1 MIEDPIA
8 EWSTRSV
15 HGKMDI
21 LAYVMHILD
30 LLVDFD
36 SWLGRAF
43 ARPSHESFRDH
54 SLGRASP
61 MGAQ

>member
-1 MIEDPIA
+1 
-8 EWSTRSV
+8 
-15 HGKMDI
+15 MDI